1 VNGTIET
8 RSCFQP
14 PHKLI
19 KLTMDGKKYFI
30 GAFVEAA
37 KNTMFQHHK
46 SLLKASIISFIKRK
60 NAF

>member
-1 VNGTIET
+1 
-8 RSCFQP
+8 
-14 PHKLI
+14 LI